1 MSISYG
7 GDNITFPD
15 ASTQNTSPKVGMVNR
30 IINGAMTIDQ
40 RNAGASVTI
49 NNGTPTLY
57 PVDRFSGSF
66 FAATGEMTLQRSTDI
81 PSGQGYIN
89 SVVATVT
96 TANGSL
102 AATDTVRFEQRVEG
116 FNTYDLSFG
125 TAGAKPITLSF
136 WVKSSLTGTFGGN
149 VRNAGDAG
157 TRLYL
162 FSYTINAANTWEY
175 KTITIAGDTSGTWGT
190 GSGIGVII
198 QWSLGAGADRVGTAG
213 SWGTTFLTG
222 VTGQTQIIGTSGAT
236 FYITGV
242 QLEKGSTAT
251 PFEFRSIGQEF
262 ILCQRYFQKY
272 ISPAGNGIF
281 NSTTSIARCA
291 VGTQVQFR
299 ATPTVSISGTLGCYD
314 GSATGTITAFSA
326 TYAGV
331 NTMEFDATVATGTFT
346 ANRIARLYISAE
358 TGTINGSAE
367 L

>member
-1 MSISYG
+1 
-7 GDNITFPD
+7 
-15 ASTQNTSPKVGMVNR
+15 
-30 IINGAMTIDQ
+30 MTIDQ
-40 RNAGASVTI
+40 RNAGAAVTI

-251 PFEFRSIGQEF
+251 PFEFRSYGTELG
-262 ILCQRYFQKY
+262 LCQRYYYKITEVTY
-272 ISPAGNGIF
+272 AAVGMCSS
-281 NSTTSIARCA
+281 STTARLNI
-291 VGTQVQFR
+291 VL
-299 ATPTVSISGTLGCYD
+299 PTTMRTDPTALEQSGTAANYNINTG
-314 GSATGTITAFSA
+314 GSAFTCSVVPAFL
-326 TYAGV
+326 
-331 NTMEFDATVATGTFT
+331 DATINNGTVTFT
-346 ANRIARLYISAE
+346 VASGLTAGSGAMGRGLGFLAW
-358 TGTINGSAE
+358 SAE